1 MKFFRA
7 LVTMVN
13 AMENTA
19 RLKPIDKIKRAI
31 IAQYPIIYLLS
42 WEEDRVE
49 KMVGMIAKSFSQP
62 VPIYT
67 WTISEGLKDSKSVVP
82 ATTDPA
88 KALDFIMREGERGFY
103 LLKDFHNFLTDNPT
117 LVRKL
122 RDAYY
127 VLKDKARFV
136 MIVAPIQHI
145 PQEISKEIHLIE
157 VPLPG
162 DDEILPIVDF
172 MTNRYFKSQI
182 NDEKQRNAIVSGLK
196 GLTINEIQHVLNA
209 LFFGKQQFHSS
220 MIEQVLTE
228 KEQIT
233 KKEGLLEFIYPR
245 FRIED
250 VGGYAVLKEW
260 LAKRAKAFNRDA
272 EKAGVSIPKG
282 LLMMGISGCG
292 KSLAVKVVSTLWN
305 LPLFRLDMSNVFSG
319 AHGPP
324 EQAFA
329 RAVSTIEAIS
339 PAVLWIDEIESGMI
353 GVKEGASGPASRIF
367 ATFLTW
373 MQEKDALVFV
383 AATANRIDLLPAEF
397 IRKGRFDQV
406 FFLDLPDEEE
416 RKSIFNVHLQRKN
429 ADITRFDLVVLA
441 KATADWN
448 GAEIEQAVLAAA
460 IESYN
465 EGQPL
470 SPVHLTRIVTRTIP
484 LSRTMTEQIKY
495 IKSWAH
501 SRALNAS
508 RL

>member
-1 MKFFRA
+1 MQKPP
-7 LVTMVN
+7 
-13 AMENTA
+13 
-19 RLKPIDKIKRAI
+19 RLTPIDRIKRAI
-31 IAQYPIIYLLS
+31 IAQYPIIYLRT

-49 KMVGMIAKSFSQP
+49 KMVQSIAKSFPQN
-62 VPIYT
+62 VPIYV
-67 WTISEGLKDSKSVVP
+67 WTVSEGLRDAKSTVP

-88 KALDFIMREGERGFY
+88 KALDFIIKEGEPGFY
-103 LLKDFHNFLTDNPT
+103 LLKDFASFLKDNPA
-117 LVRKL
+117 LSRRL

-127 VLKDKARFV
+127 QLKEKARF
-136 MIVAPIQHI
+136 MLILSTSFHI
-145 PQEISKEIHLIE
+145 PEELSKEVHLID

-162 DDEILPIVDF
+162 DDEIGPMLDF
-172 MTNRYFKSQI
+172 VATRYFRTPI
-182 NDEKQRNAIVSGLK
+182 TDERARSNMITGLK
-196 GLTINEIQHVLNA
+196 GLTLNEIQHVLNA
-209 LFFGKQQFHSS
+209 LFFGQPQFNPA

-233 KKEGLLEFIYPR
+233 KKEGLLEFIFPR
-245 FRIED
+245 FRVED
-250 VGGYAVLKEW
+250 VGGYAVLKDW
-260 LAKRAKAFNRDA
+260 LSKRAKVFSREA
-272 EKAGVSIPKG
+272 EQSGIPVPKG

-319 AHGPP
+319 AYGAP
-324 EQAFA
+324 EQAFS
-329 RAVSTIEAIS
+329 RAISTIEAIS

-416 RKSIFNVHLQRKN
+416 RKAIFGVHLKRKG
-429 ADITRFDLVVLA
+429 ADIARFDLVILA

-460 IESYN
+460 VEAYN
-465 EGQPL
+465 EGVPL
-470 SPVHLTRIVTRTIP
+470 SQNHVTRIVTRTIP

-501 SRALNAS
+501 TRALNAS
-508 RL
+508 RMQ

>member
-1 MKFFRA
+1 
-7 LVTMVN
+7 
-13 AMENTA
+13 MENLG
-19 RLKPIDKIKRAI
+19 RLKPIDRIKRAI
-31 IAQYPIIYLLS
+31 VAQYPIIYLLT

-49 KMVGMIAKSFSQP
+49 KIINSIAKGFAQP
-62 VPIYT
+62 VPVYT
-67 WTISEGLKDSKSVVP
+67 WTVSEGLKDAKSTVP
-82 ATTDPA
+82 ATTDPI
-88 KALDFIMREGERGFY
+88 KAIDFIIKEGERGFY
-103 LLKDFHNFLTDNPT
+103 LLKDFPNFLDGNPT

-127 VLKDKARFV
+127 QLKDKARFV
-136 MIVAPIQHI
+136 LLLSPLLSI
-145 PQEISKEIHLIE
+145 PNELRKEVHLIE
-157 VPLPG
+157 VPLPA
-162 DDEILPIVDF
+162 DDEIGPLLDF
-172 MTNRYFKSQI
+172 MTNRYFKTLI
-182 NDEKQRNAIVSGLK
+182 PDEKLRNSMITGLK

-209 LFFGKQQFHSS
+209 LFFGKQQFTAAL
-220 MIEQVLTE
+220 IEQVLLE

-233 KKEGLLEFIYPR
+233 KKEGLLEFVFPR
-245 FRIED
+245 FRVED
-250 VGGYAVLKEW
+250 VGGYNVLKDW
-260 LAKRAKAFNRDA
+260 LTKRSKIFNRDA
-272 EKAGVSIPKG
+272 EKAGVTIPKG

-319 AHGPP
+319 AYGPP
-324 EQAFA
+324 EFAFA
-329 RAVSTIEAIS
+329 RALSTVEAIS

-373 MQEKDALVFV
+373 MQEKEALVFV

-416 RKSIFNVHLQRKN
+416 RKQIFAVHLRRKN
-429 ADITRFDLVVLA
+429 VDLNRFDLVVLA

-448 GAEIEQAVLAAA
+448 GAEIEQAVHAAA
-460 IESYN
+460 IEAYN

-470 SPVHLTRIVTRTIP
+470 SPTHLNRIVTRTIP

-508 RL
+508 RQQ